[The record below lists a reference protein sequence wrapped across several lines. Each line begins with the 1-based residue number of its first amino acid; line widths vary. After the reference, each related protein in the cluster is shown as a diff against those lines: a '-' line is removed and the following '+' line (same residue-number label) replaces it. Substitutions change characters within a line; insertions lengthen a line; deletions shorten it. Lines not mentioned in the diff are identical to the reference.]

1 MNQIQTLQPSDR
13 RLFLLLIAAALFLGT
28 MLLWRLAGGSATP
41 VVSSPARSLTP
52 LSTADTVAQL
62 RARLQ
67 AAPEDA
73 DTYAALGLALLQ
85 QVRETGDPSLYG
97 QAEQALSTAL
107 ALDVDQLDALVGQGA
122 LALARHDFDAALTW
136 GERARALMPY
146 RADALGILVDAH
158 VELGQYE
165 AAVAAAQAMVD
176 LRPDIASY
184 SRVAYLR
191 ELHGDTAGAIAA
203 MTAAVEAG
211 PPGSEATAWAAV
223 QLGHLYFDSGDT
235 ALADAAYRDALSTL
249 PEYPYALAGLA
260 RLQAANGDTPEA
272 ITAYETI
279 VARLPLPE
287 FVIALGRLYEATG
300 RPDQAAAQY
309 DLVRVMQQL
318 NAAAGMNVDLEM
330 ALFEA
335 DHGDPAAALAMAEAA
350 HAQRPTVVADDV
362 LAWAYYRNGRLD
374 EAQRLSERSQR
385 LGTTSALFSYHA
397 GLIAAA
403 QGDAGRATT
412 YLRRALELN
421 PHFDLLQAEEARA
434 ALAALEQ

>member
-41 VVSSPARSLTP
+41 VVSSPARSWTP

-107 ALDVDQLDALVGQGA
+107 ALDFDQLDALVGQGA

-211 PPGSEATAWAAV
+211 PPGSEATARAAG
-223 QLGHLYFDSGDT
+223 QLGPPYFDRGDT
-235 ALADAAYRDALSTL
+235 ALA
-249 PEYPYALAGLA
+249 
-260 RLQAANGDTPEA
+260 
-272 ITAYETI
+272 
-279 VARLPLPE
+279 
-287 FVIALGRLYEATG
+287 
-300 RPDQAAAQY
+300 AAA
-309 DLVRVMQQL
+309 
-318 NAAAGMNVDLEM
+318 
-330 ALFEA
+330 
-335 DHGDPAAALAMAEAA
+335 HP
-350 HAQRPTVVADDV
+350 
-362 LAWAYYRNGRLD
+362 
-374 EAQRLSERSQR
+374 
-385 LGTTSALFSYHA
+385 
-397 GLIAAA
+397 
-403 QGDAGRATT
+403 
-412 YLRRALELN
+412 
-421 PHFDLLQAEEARA
+421 
-434 ALAALEQ
+434 

>member
-1 MNQIQTLQPSDR
+1 M
-13 RLFLLLIAAALFLGT
+13 
-28 MLLWRLAGGSATP
+28 
-41 VVSSPARSLTP
+41 AR
-52 LSTADTVAQL
+52 
-62 RARLQ
+62 
-67 AAPEDA
+67 
-73 DTYAALGLALLQ
+73 
-85 QVRETGDPSLYG
+85 
-97 QAEQALSTAL
+97 
-107 ALDVDQLDALVGQGA
+107 
-122 LALARHDFDAALTW
+122 
-136 GERARALMPY
+136 
-146 RADALGILVDAH
+146 
-158 VELGQYE
+158 
-165 AAVAAAQAMVD
+165 
-176 LRPDIASY
+176 
-184 SRVAYLR
+184 
-191 ELHGDTAGAIAA
+191 
-203 MTAAVEAG
+203 
-211 PPGSEATAWAAV
+211 
-223 QLGHLYFDSGDT
+223 
-235 ALADAAYRDALSTL
+235 
-249 PEYPYALAGLA
+249 
-260 RLQAANGDTPEA
+260 
-272 ITAYETI
+272 
-279 VARLPLPE
+279 
-287 FVIALGRLYEATG
+287 GRLYEATG